1 VSALLEVRDLEAG
14 YGSVT
19 VLRGVSLEVA
29 EGQVVGV
36 LGPNGAGKTTMLR
49 ALSGML
55 KPRGHVSFA
64 GEDVAGKKPEAIA
77 RLGIAQVPEGR
88 GTFTGL
94 TVRENLRVGAYS
106 RSDGDVNADIDRC
119 FERFPVLGERE
130 GQTAGSLSGGE
141 QQMLAVARALMLKPR
156 LLMLDEPSLGLA
168 PKITAQLFKD
178 LGTIA
183 REEGTTVLV
192 VEQNA
197 SLALKF
203 ADFAYVLEA
212 GQIALSGK
220 ASELAENDEMRR
232 SYLGI

>member
-1 VSALLEVRDLEAG
+1 MTALLDVENLEAG

-19 VLRGVSLEVA
+19 VLRGLSLEVA

-49 ALSGML
+49 ALSGVV
-55 KPRGHVSFA
+55 KPRGRVSFA

-94 TVRENLRVGAYS
+94 TVRENLRVGALS
-106 RSDGDVNADIDRC
+106 RRDGDVNADIDRC

-141 QQMLAVARALMLKPR
+141 QQMLAVARALMLRPK
-156 LLMLDEPSLGLA
+156 LLLLDEPSLGLA
-168 PKITAQLFKD
+168 PKITSQLFSD
-178 LGTIA
+178 LATVA
-183 REEGTTVLV
+183 RDEGTTVLL

-203 ADFAYVLEA
+203 ADYAYVLEA
-212 GQIALSGK
+212 GQVALSGK
-220 ASELAENDEMRR
+220 ASELAENDDMRR
-232 SYLGI
+232 SYLGV